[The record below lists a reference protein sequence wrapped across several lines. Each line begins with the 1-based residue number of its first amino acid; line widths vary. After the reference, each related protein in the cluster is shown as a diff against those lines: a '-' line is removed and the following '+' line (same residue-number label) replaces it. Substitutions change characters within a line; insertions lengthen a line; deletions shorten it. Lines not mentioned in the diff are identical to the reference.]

1 MTDNPEEGAGAPAR
15 RQAEDTGRIIRFL
28 IGKALLFM
36 LFPAVLAALAVF
48 FLI

>member
-1 MTDNPEEGAGAPAR
+1 MVGSRNENGADEARPEADDAR
-15 RQAEDTGRIIRFL
+15 RIIRFL

>member
-1 MTDNPEEGAGAPAR
+1 MSESRDDKAESAAR
-15 RQAEDTGRIIRFL
+15 RQAGDTRRIVRFL